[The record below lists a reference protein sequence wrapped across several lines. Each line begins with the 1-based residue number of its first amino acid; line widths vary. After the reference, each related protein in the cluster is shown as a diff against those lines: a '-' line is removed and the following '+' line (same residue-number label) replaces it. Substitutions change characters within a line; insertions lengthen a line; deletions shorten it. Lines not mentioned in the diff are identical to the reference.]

1 MYHML
6 TDQRVKCYSIM
17 TSMPLG
23 KYLDLVENAYKELG
37 GIEGQRAPLKTKT
50 ATTIRSRLVSDI
62 KQGAIVPPVVVGILI
77 PSETYDGLSLST
89 KIDDFLKV
97 AADAGGD
104 RISIIDGMQRT
115 TAMLEALEEDEL
127 AAEREVR
134 VEFWVAEKVNSL
146 IYRMLVLNTG
156 QVPWETGRQLETVY
170 GQFLTQI
177 KGRLGEDVSIFD
189 TDDRRRR
196 VQSGMYQS
204 KAIIE
209 LLLLF
214 SSRKIEI
221 DVKDRVAEDFARL
234 DTIETTSHS
243 DFIEY
248 FTRTLNL
255 LIALDKQ
262 FSRFIFDD
270 PVGHRFKSGRDVFS
284 SFPALAGFCSMVSV
298 ELFDE
303 PGFDIDWDQA
313 AKKME
318 SIETA
323 FELLSTKMQNLQD
336 GDLGDILQLDLLE
349 ERLKQPSG
357 PVGRFE
363 RERFRRAFA
372 SMFRNAHRIK
382 TLEPC
387 WIA

>member
-1 MYHML
+1 MFHIL

-23 KYLDLVENAYKELG
+23 KYLDLVESAYADLG
-37 GIEGQRAPLKTKT
+37 GVEGQRAPLKTKT

-62 KQGAIVPPVVVGILI
+62 KQGAIVPPVVVGVLI
-77 PSETYDGLSLST
+77 PSEAYEGLAT
-89 KIDDFLKV
+89 AEQIDDFLRI
-97 AADAGGD
+97 AEDAGGD

-115 TAMLEALEEDEL
+115 TAMLEALEEDPL

-177 KGRLGEDVSIFD
+177 KATLGERVSIFD

-196 VQSGMYQS
+196 VKSGMYQS
-204 KAIIE
+204 KNIIE

-248 FTRTLNL
+248 FTRTLSIL
-255 LIALDKQ
+255 VELDEQ
-262 FSRFIFDD
+262 FSRFSFED
-270 PVGHRFKSGRDVFS
+270 PEGHRFKTGRDVFS

-303 PGFDIDWDQA
+303 PGFDIDWGA
-313 AKKME
+313 APEKMKAIE
-318 SIETA
+318 SSFQEIVEKIKP
-323 FELLSTKMQNLQD
+323 LSD
-336 GDLGDILQLDLLE
+336 DALGEFLQLDLLE
-349 ERLKQPSG
+349 ERLRQPSG
-357 PVGRFE
+357 QVGRFE
-363 RERFRRAFA
+363 REIFRRAFS
-372 SMFRNAHRIK
+372 SMLRNAHRISS
-382 TLEPC
+382 LEPC
-387 WIA
+387 WKA